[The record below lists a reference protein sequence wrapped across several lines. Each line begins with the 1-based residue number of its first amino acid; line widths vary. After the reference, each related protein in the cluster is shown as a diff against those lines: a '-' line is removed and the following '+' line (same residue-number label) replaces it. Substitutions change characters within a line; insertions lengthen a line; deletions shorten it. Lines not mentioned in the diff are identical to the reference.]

1 MCSAHVQKC
10 QKCHVHFVVG
20 KLDRVLCQDGEPPYW
35 VVEFDWLIMLIIVN
49 PGLELYY
56 HHFLY
61 ADIFGSMSY
70 IFIPFNR
77 KGNILY
83 VMEHQSGLS

>member
-1 MCSAHVQKC
+1 MPS
-10 QKCHVHFVVG
+10 
-20 KLDRVLCQDGEPPYW
+20 YW
-35 VVEFDWLIMLIIVN
+35 AMEFDWLIMLIIVN
-49 PGLELYY
+49 PGLKLY

-70 IFIPFNR
+70 IFIPFDR

-83 VMEHQSGLS
+83 VMVHQSGLS

>member
-1 MCSAHVQKC
+1 M
-10 QKCHVHFVVG
+10 
-20 KLDRVLCQDGEPPYW
+20 
-35 VVEFDWLIMLIIVN
+35 EFDWLIMLIIVN

-56 HHFLY
+56 HHILY

-70 IFIPFNR
+70 IFIPFDR
-77 KGNILY
+77 KGNIFY